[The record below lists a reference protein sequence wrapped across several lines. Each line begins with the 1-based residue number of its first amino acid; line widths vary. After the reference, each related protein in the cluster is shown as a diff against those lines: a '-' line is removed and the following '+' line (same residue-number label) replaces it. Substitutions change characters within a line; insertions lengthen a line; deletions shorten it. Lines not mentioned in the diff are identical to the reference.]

1 MAILKTLVGVI
12 IVFGVLFVIWRYYW
26 PRENVK
32 DGVLLPPR
40 DVKISEYS
48 LNGRVAKVEAGRLT
62 ITAGIVTKTSE
73 GNVVVFRDKTVLV
86 SDKTQLV
93 NFSKLSDLK
102 YNDSVV
108 VYTVTEPY
116 TAFELS
122 AIKIELEK

>member
-1 MAILKTLVGVI
+1 MNVSNKKMMAILKTLVGVI

-26 PRENVK
+26 PRENVR

-48 LNGRVAKVEAGRLT
+48 LNGRVAKVGAGRLT

-108 VYTVTEPY
+108 
-116 TAFELS
+116 
-122 AIKIELEK
+122 